1 VATAFYPTAARSTGV
16 GWMLGIGRFG
26 AVLGS
31 YIGAPLLAMGFGFA
45 GIVGG
50 LAIPLGIAACG
61 IFAMGLYYGSSVTRQ
76 TPAPAA

>member
-1 VATAFYPTAARSTGV
+1 
-16 GWMLGIGRFG
+16 MLGMGRFG

-50 LAIPLGIAACG
+50 LAIPLGIAAFG
-61 IFAMGLYYGSSVTRQ
+61 IFAMGRAYGNNITRQ